1 MSDLSSNTSLDAAGN
16 PIQPP
21 AVADF
26 NIARQTVDNDREL
39 FDEIV
44 RMFMEDSPALLQ
56 GIKEGLATNNTEI
69 VRRSAHTLKSQVA
82 IFAAERA
89 RKTAERVEH
98 SAGQDNCK
106 EAAAELEIALA
117 ELHAAIAAYQW

>member
-1 MSDLSSNTSLDAAGN
+1 MSAPSSNTSLEAAGN
-16 PIQPP
+16 SIQSP

-56 GIKEGLATNNTEI
+56 GIKEGLTTGNTEI
-69 VRRSAHTLKSQVA
+69 VRRNAHTLKSQVA

-89 RKTAERVEH
+89 RKLAERVEH

-106 EAAAELEIALA
+106 AAADELEIALL
-117 ELHAAIAAYQW
+117 ELHSAITTYQW